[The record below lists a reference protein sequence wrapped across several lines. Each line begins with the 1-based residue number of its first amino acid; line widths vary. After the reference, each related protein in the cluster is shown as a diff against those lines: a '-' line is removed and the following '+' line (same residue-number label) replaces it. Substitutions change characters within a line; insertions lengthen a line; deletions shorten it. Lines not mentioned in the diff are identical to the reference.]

1 MKNVKNMYR
10 VQYQACEGNNYAGG
24 FVSKSKD
31 VDTIEEAVSINR
43 IESITPIE
51 IKLGN
56 AMSKAEITAAINA
69 EIQATHDKY
78 FK

>member
-1 MKNVKNMYR
+1 MKNMYR
-10 VQYQACEGNNYAGG
+10 VQYQSYEGNNYAGG
-24 FVSKSKD
+24 LISCCKD
-31 VDTIEEAVSINR
+31 VCTIEEAVSFNR
-43 IESITPIE
+43 IESITPVE

-56 AMSKAEITAAINA
+56 AMSDNEITAAINA

>member
-1 MKNVKNMYR
+1 MKNMYR
-10 VQYQACEGNNYAGG
+10 VQYQTYEGDNYAGG
-24 FVSKSKD
+24 FASKSKD
-31 VDTIEEAVSINR
+31 VDTIEEAVSFNR

-56 AMSKAEITAAINA
+56 AMSESEITAAISA
-69 EIQATHDKY
+69 EIQAAHDKY